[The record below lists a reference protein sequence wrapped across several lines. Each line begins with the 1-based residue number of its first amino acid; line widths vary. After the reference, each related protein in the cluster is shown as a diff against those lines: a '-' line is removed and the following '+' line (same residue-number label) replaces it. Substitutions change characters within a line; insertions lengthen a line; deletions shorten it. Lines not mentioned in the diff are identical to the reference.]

1 MKVLLSVVLG
11 LLLAWVILSYVDV
24 ETYVMAPVVYDRSN
38 ILDPSEEERRVI
50 QAIAASSGQQISDAQ
65 ANRILEKVDT
75 TRAPAP
81 LISLPG
87 APPPAAFA
95 LPQPGAEAPRGMSA
109 DTQAARAAAADAAAA
124 AAGGPGGGGG
134 FGGPGGGMGSVGATT
149 LISGGIPLLAGAQ
162 PTQPITAVAGVL
174 GGAPAPA
181 PAMYGA
187 RGPAPAPKAR
197 RRRRPGRAPAPAPA
211 PAARRG
217 KTRRELILEDIDKIM
232 KKI

>member
-65 ANRILEKVDT
+65 ANRILENVDT

-124 AAGGPGGGGG
+124 AAGGPGGGGDGG
-134 FGGPGGGMGSVGATT
+134 FGGPGGGLGSVGATT

-162 PTQPITAVAGVL
+162 PTQPITAAAGIL

-181 PAMYGA
+181 P
-187 RGPAPAPKAR
+187 KAR
-197 RRRRPGRAPAPAPA
+197 RSRRPGRAPAPAPAPAPARAPA